1 MTSFERIVNSIVTS
15 LFQISKIC
23 VFSLMVLIVMNII
36 LRKAWHSIYGTYD
49 YVGFIT
55 TIMVTFGIGYLAL
68 KKGHI
73 AVDLIMERF
82 PKRVQAI
89 IDGFGTIL
97 SFGVFALISWQLII
111 YGNGVLKSGEHTLT
125 SMTPFYPF
133 VYGISLGIALLC
145 LVLLFEFVKCL
156 TKAVKG

>member
-1 MTSFERIVNSIVTS
+1 MASFERIINSTVTF

-23 VFSLMVLIVMNII
+23 VFALMVLVVMNII

-55 TIMVTFGIGYLAL
+55 TIMVTFGIGYLAY

-73 AVDLIMERF
+73 AVDLLVERF
-82 PKRVQAI
+82 PRRVQAI
-89 IDGFGTIL
+89 IDGIGSIL
-97 SFGVFALISWQLII
+97 SFGIFALISWQLII

-133 VYGISLGIALLC
+133 VYGISLGMALLC
-145 LVLLFEFVKCL
+145 LVLLVDFIKCL